1 MKLFQ
6 AHTGYN
12 DPNDPSGGFYEVH
25 AVMFV
30 CANSLK
36 DARTKIKSQKEFI
49 KHNMHIDAIKEL
61 SVIDGYKLMLEKI

>member
-25 AVMFV
+25 SVMFV
-30 CANSLK
+30 CAKNIKEARIKLKNLK
-36 DARTKIKSQKEFI
+36 DFK
-49 KHNMHIDAIKEL
+49 KHKMHIDGIQEIRN
-61 SVIDGYKLMLEKI
+61 VDGYKVILKKN

>member
-25 AVMFV
+25 SVMFV
-30 CANSLK
+30 CAKNIKEARIKLK
-36 DARTKIKSQKEFI
+36 NLEDFK
-49 KHNMHIDAIKEL
+49 KHKMHIDAIKEL
-61 SVIDGYKLMLEKI
+61 STVDGHKIKLEKI

>member
-25 AVMFV
+25 SVMFV
-30 CANSLK
+30 CAKNIKEARIKLKNLK
-36 DARTKIKSQKEFI
+36 DFKTSQT
-49 KHNMHIDAIKEL
+49 N
-61 SVIDGYKLMLEKI
+61 

>member
-25 AVMFV
+25 SVMFV
-30 CANSLK
+30 CANNIKEARIKLKNLK
-36 DARTKIKSQKEFI
+36 DFK
-49 KHNMHIDAIKEL
+49 KHKMHIDAIKEL
-61 SVIDGYKLMLEKI
+61 SIVDGHKIKLEKI